1 MDKKKVTMGRG
12 TVGQLAALVLV
23 GAILLVL
30 SLGYLPARDHHTGLV
45 VLNTPE
51 ELGDFA
57 SSVLVNRI
65 KSSEYSITGMEF
77 PYVAHLDVLTGV
89 NAPFYY
95 GQVERAGFF
104 DSVAEPGFLWNW
116 LGFIV
121 GAGLLLLVIICL
133 AASALWPKFVDH
145 RLKLRGEWVKDK
157 KGEGE
162 EVVASPPADAVPP
175 VAD

>member
-12 TVGQLAALVLV
+12 TLGWLAALVMV
-23 GAILLVL
+23 GAILLG
-30 SLGYLPARDHHTGLV
+30 LGLGIQPARDRHTGLV

-57 SSVLVNRI
+57 SSVIVNQI
-65 KSSEYSITGMEF
+65 ESSEYSITGMEF
-77 PYVAHLDVLTGV
+77 PYVVRLDVLTGI

-95 GQVERAGFF
+95 GQVERAGFL
-104 DSVAEPGFLWNW
+104 DSVGEPGFLWNW
-116 LGFIV
+116 LGLIV

-145 RLKLRGEWVKDK
+145 HLKLRGEWVKNK
-157 KGEGE
+157 KGESA
-162 EVVASPPADAVPP
+162 EVAESLPADAVPP
-175 VAD
+175 AAD